1 MATVMLPEDIAFSP
15 SILDWF
21 DCPIMFSEFPN
32 VIPVLLLCV
41 SFCLLCGG
49 KGIKT
54 YSQLI

>member
-1 MATVMLPEDIAFSP
+1 MLPEDIAFSP

-21 DCPIMFSEFPN
+21 DCPMMFSVFPN
-32 VIPVLLLCV
+32 DIPVLLLCV
-41 SFCLLCGG
+41 SFCLLCG